1 MSCVKLTGS
10 EHVYI
15 PQQLASLFRGLPGR
29 RVLVLASP
37 GFPMTT
43 AGDARNGSGGFTPKF
58 RELIRSL
65 AAYGVT
71 VYSLDIGNDLA
82 MGDAS
87 EKIDWRIAVGKV
99 GMDENVLSDL
109 GLERSI
115 GSNSASSRREFLGV
129 IAAERGGQLLLQTAF
144 SGVRHDSGRVAAVLS
159 HLLPRP
165 CVDER

>member
-1 MSCVKLTGS
+1 
-10 EHVYI
+10 
-15 PQQLASLFRGLPGR
+15 
-29 RVLVLASP
+29 
-37 GFPMTT
+37 MTT